1 MILGTL
7 VLTALLSS
15 AAGHGKR
22 DLSQLEYVVKV
33 LEQQGRLGEVDT
45 HLLARINEALDKKEP
60 AVETPVVEE
69 ETVRRP
75 EVSRSFSS
83 AKERFLERA
92 RLRQQK
98 LFGRKNK
105 VEDRQEV
112 RQEVRVEDQCREE
125 REAVRRLERRVLE
138 LEEELELSRECRS
151 SPQARHITGPSQQVN
166 SLAPS
171 PLDKLLQAA
180 SREETVELQGSLEEG
195 VIVSSH
201 LVTPTPTVSTIF
213 SSLTTVTVLTLT
225 HTQELVVNFRGR
237 KIPTKLLEEEEVTS
251 TLTSTVT
258 STIEITPT
266 PSWQFVTITPT
277 PTVTE
282 SVVIPPPET
291 VNSLLLRQ
299 RIEQEKQALMERIQV
314 LQVPAQVVE
323 IPKSVHNIEALQQY
337 VEDLRRLRTE
347 KTATIRAEPQV
358 AQPTTSVSTI
368 YMSGSK
374 PGEFSTVLSTV
385 TLDRIRREATCQP
398 STQTITVTSRPPDI

>member
-1 MILGTL
+1 M
-7 VLTALLSS
+7 
-15 AAGHGKR
+15 
-22 DLSQLEYVVKV
+22 
-33 LEQQGRLGEVDT
+33 
-45 HLLARINEALDKKEP
+45 
-60 AVETPVVEE
+60 
-69 ETVRRP
+69 
-75 EVSRSFSS
+75 
-83 AKERFLERA
+83 
-92 RLRQQK
+92 
-98 LFGRKNK
+98 
-105 VEDRQEV
+105 
-112 RQEVRVEDQCREE
+112 
-125 REAVRRLERRVLE
+125 
-138 LEEELELSRECRS
+138 
-151 SPQARHITGPSQQVN
+151 
-166 SLAPS
+166 
-171 PLDKLLQAA
+171 
-180 SREETVELQGSLEEG
+180 ELQGSLEEG
-195 VIVSSH
+195 VIISSH
-201 LVTPTPTVSTIF
+201 LVTPTPTVSTIL

-237 KIPTKLLEEEEVTS
+237 RIPTKLLEEEEVTS

-277 PTVTE
+277 PTE

-323 IPKSVHNIEALQQY
+323 IPKTVHNIEALQQY
-337 VEDLRRLRTE
+337 VEDLRRLRNE

-358 AQPTTSVSTI
+358 AQPSTSVSTI

-385 TLDRIRREATCQP
+385 TLDRIRREATCKP

>member
-33 LEQQGRLGEVDT
+33 LEQQGRLGEVDG
-45 HLLARINEALDKKEP
+45 HLLARINDALDKEGP
-60 AVETPVVEE
+60 AEETPVVEE

-92 RLRQQK
+92 RLRQQR
-98 LFGRKNK
+98 LFGKKNK
-105 VEDRQEV
+105 VEERQEV
-112 RQEVRVEDQCREE
+112 RQEVRVEDQCRQE
-125 REAVRRLERRVLE
+125 REEVRRLERRVLE
-138 LEEELELSRECRS
+138 LEEELEISRECQSR
-151 SPQARHITGPSQQVN
+151 PQARHIPGPSQQVD

-171 PLDKLLQAA
+171 PLDQLLQAA

-195 VIVSSH
+195 VIISSH
-201 LVTPTPTVSTIF
+201 LVTPTPTVETIL
-213 SSLTTVTVLTLT
+213 SSLTSVTVLTVT
-225 HTQELVVNFRGR
+225 HTQELVVNFHGR
-237 KIPTKLLEEEEVTS
+237 RIPTQLLEEEEVTS
-251 TLTSTVT
+251 TVRTVVSSTV
-258 STIEITPT
+258 EITPT
-266 PSWQFVTITPT
+266 PFWEFVTITPT

-282 SVVIPPPET
+282 SLVIPPPET

-299 RIEQEKQALMERIQV
+299 RIEQEKLALMERIQV
-314 LQVPAQVVE
+314 LGQPGVPAQVVE
-323 IPKSVHNIEALQQY
+323 IPKTVHNIEALQQY
-337 VEDLRRLRTE
+337 VEELRRLRSE

-358 AQPTTSVSTI
+358 QPTTSVSTI
-368 YMSGSK
+368 YMSGSR

-385 TLDRIRREATCQP
+385 TLDRVRREA
-398 STQTITVTSRPPDI
+398 SQTITVTRPPVF